1 MLVDPDDPSPDSFR
15 TEPLWSIFMNTK
27 HQLSAGTRTPVLIGM
42 LIALSGSA
50 LAQRQSNTTGQPI
63 QPQQRT
69 PHFQSLQ
76 LKASMVDVNALTNAK
91 GMNRAQLDQ
100 LPDRMVLVLDGPMT
114 PAMRT
119 RIAST
124 GAKLGD
130 YLPDHAY
137 VVDLS
142 KARVA
147 TLRALPFVTHM
158 VKFDDAWKVDPEL
171 GQRVPV
177 SASRKLI
184 AAQNKV
190 AAHVY
195 LFAGEQIKDAIKQ
208 ISTQSSVEIVRHE
221 LTDDRFLLQVIGSPD
236 EIRSLSKINAV
247 QWIESAPEITLRN
260 STSRWVVQS
269 NQTNH
274 FPIYEAGLHGENQ
287 LIAVIDG
294 EVDVDHCAFADP
306 EGDPFGP
313 DHRKIQ
319 AFNAQSFFPSS
330 HGTHVAGTA
339 LGDNGFDDENRGIA
353 YKSRMIFDTE
363 PQFTFSAFTIKLN
376 THYAQGASIHA
387 NSWGDDFTTA
397 YSGLARAVDTF
408 SYNNDDNLVIFAAT
422 NRDEL
427 KSPENAKNCL
437 AVGASQD
444 AGNQGSFCS
453 GGIGPTDDGRRK
465 PELFAPGCDIESARS
480 FTECSTIGFTGTSM
494 AAPAIAGTAA
504 LARQY
509 FEEGFY
515 PSGLAESEDGFVP
528 SGTLLKAILLNS
540 AVDMTGI
547 TGFPSE
553 QEGWGRVLLDN
564 GLYLDGDT
572 RKLVIRDVRNAS
584 DDALNTEDMF
594 DMRFTV
600 DSNSEPLKVTLVW
613 HDAPAAPNAAFA
625 PVNNLDLEVINPS
638 GGILVGNSITNG
650 VSQFGGSPDSIN
662 NVEMVMLPTPVT
674 GEYTIRVKGTAVNA
688 GQQGYAI
695 VMTGDITEL
704 PPGGCNGADMAEP
717 FGTFDFFDVSA
728 FLDAFGAQNPAADID
743 GNELFDFFDVSAFL
757 DLFANGCPGGKGS
770 S

>member
-1 MLVDPDDPSPDSFR
+1 
-15 TEPLWSIFMNTK
+15 MNTK
-27 HQLSAGTRTPVLIGM
+27 HQLSAGTRTPVLVGM

-50 LAQRQSNTTGQPI
+50 LAQLQSNTTGQPI

-69 PHFQSLQ
+69 PHSRSLQ
-76 LKASMVDVNALTNAK
+76 LKASMVDVRSLTNAK

-114 PAMRT
+114 TAMRT

-177 SASRKLI
+177 SESRKLI
-184 AAQNKV
+184 AAQNKL

-208 ISTQSSVEIVRHE
+208 INTQSSVEIVRHE
-221 LTDDRFLLQVIGSPD
+221 LADDRFLLQVVGSPD

-274 FPIYEAGLHGENQ
+274 FPIYEAGLRGENQ

-319 AFNAQSFFPSS
+319 AYNAPMFFPSN

-339 LGDNGFDDENRGIA
+339 IGDNGADDENRGVA
-353 YKSRMIFDTE
+353 YKARMIFDVE

-376 THYAQGASIHA
+376 THYSQGASIHA
-387 NSWGDDFTTA
+387 NSWGDDFSTA
-397 YSGLARAVDTF
+397 YNGLARAVDTF

-427 KSPENAKNCL
+427 KSPENSKNCL

-528 SGTLLKAILLNS
+528 SGTLLKATLLNS

-547 TGFPSE
+547 AGFPSE

-564 GLYLDGDT
+564 GLYLDGDS

-717 FGTFDFFDVSA
+717 FGTLDFFDVSA